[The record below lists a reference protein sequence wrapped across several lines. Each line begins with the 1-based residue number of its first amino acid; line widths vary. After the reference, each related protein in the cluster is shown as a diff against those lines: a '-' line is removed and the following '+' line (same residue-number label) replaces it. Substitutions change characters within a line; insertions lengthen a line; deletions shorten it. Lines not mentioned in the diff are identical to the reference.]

1 MTKPEATQFETREAE
16 QLAWLKKYRNLNGRQ
31 RALYDYYKS
40 SGKGDLL
47 RLPSESPTQGTPAT
61 PVRGWG
67 VLNGPSSIKSNT
79 SLAYESKDAF
89 SSPLQRHSQHH
100 DEPSQDNTLP
110 SLYFHDAQ
118 DKEQSYVSPPQ
129 HQPDSDPPEP
139 LDLFFSPLQPRHSQ
153 HGPSQ
158 DNTLPSLYFHD
169 AQGKE
174 QSASPPQHQPD
185 SDPPGEP
192 LPFDVSAQAEFQV
205 NDERQTSLADIL
217 QGASAISKLPPF
229 CCKVRSGKEYSGQ
242 DTAAQQLREDIR
254 LCGFDAAAVL
264 QEVSSHQD
272 DAEQQ
277 PHDMPPLHSSQPTS
291 FQRPLPSRVPRVIP
305 LSQLSAVLP
314 PVQVDA
320 MQQLHDI
327 PPLHSLQPTSFQHPP
342 PSRVPQVILLPQLSA
357 MLPQPVALQ
366 PCESRP
372 DPAQP
377 PEQAELSKQEKK
389 KLDYRRK

>member
-153 HGPSQ
+153 HHDEPSQDNTLPSLYFHDAQDKEQSYVSPPQHQPDSDPPEPLDLFFSPLQPRHSQHGPSQ

-217 QGASAISKLPPF
+217 QGVCEL
-229 CCKVRSGKEYSGQ
+229 KE
-242 DTAAQQLREDIR
+242 
-254 LCGFDAAAVL
+254 CVL
-264 QEVSSHQD
+264 Q
-272 DAEQQ
+272 
-277 PHDMPPLHSSQPTS
+277 
-291 FQRPLPSRVPRVIP
+291 
-305 LSQLSAVLP
+305 
-314 PVQVDA
+314 
-320 MQQLHDI
+320 
-327 PPLHSLQPTSFQHPP
+327 
-342 PSRVPQVILLPQLSA
+342 
-357 MLPQPVALQ
+357 
-366 PCESRP
+366 
-372 DPAQP
+372 
-377 PEQAELSKQEKK
+377 QAEKDRAQRSEEHDHIVTCLQQQTEALKRLTDLLESQATS
-389 KLDYRRK
+389 